1 LAGLS
6 ETLGGAIGASRKI
19 IPEDQDVNRKQRGA
33 AEAAARRAGAL
44 ASDPRVAGV
53 FAAGLAHHQ
62 EGRLAQAETHYRE
75 TLALQPDHADALHLL
90 GVIAS
95 QVGRHDV
102 AVDLIGRA
110 IAHNQRSSL
119 YHSNHGLALAGLR
132 RFEEAIASYDR
143 ALSLRPGGEALF
155 NRGVALQVL
164 GRFAQ
169 ALESYDR
176 LLEASAGHASALC
189 NRGLV
194 LEQLGRLD
202 DALTSYDRALAAQPN
217 FVEALCNRGNLLSR
231 LGRLPEALADYDRA
245 LAARPD
251 HAEALFNRGNVL
263 VALGRPHDALET
275 YGRALLARPDYPE
288 ALCNHGAAL
297 AALGRNDEAL
307 ASYDRALAVAPDFS
321 EALSNRGNALKA
333 LGRLD
338 DALASYDRALTARP
352 DDAQALFNRGVTL
365 HELKRFDLALAS
377 YDRALAAR
385 PDHAEA
391 LSNRGDALRELGR
404 LEEALA
410 SYDRALAA
418 RPDYAEALSNRGNVL
433 KALRRFDDA
442 LGSYDAALHLRPD
455 YPALLSNRAVTLQA
469 LDRLDEALASC
480 DRALAARPD
489 SVEALINRASV
500 LQELRRFDEALAS
513 YDRAAAIAPD
523 HAEAQTNRA
532 FLLLLTG
539 DLARGWPAYE
549 WRRKLPSWVEH
560 GFTQPEW
567 SGEDVVGKRLLLHAE
582 QGFGDTI
589 QFARYAAQ
597 ASLRGAHVVLEV
609 QPSLKPLL
617 GGLFGGEV
625 VAAGRDQLPAFDL
638 HCPLLS
644 LPHLFATTTPG
655 TIPGGVPYI
664 AAPAD
669 RIAAWAPRL
678 PADGMRVGLAWSG
691 HPDNARD
698 HERSIPFALLAPLTG
713 VPGTRFVSLQ
723 KDIRAADMD
732 DFRRCGNMIDLGAE
746 LRDFADTAAVI
757 AQLDLII
764 TVDTA
769 VAHLAGAMG
778 KPVWVLLPRIPDFRW
793 LLDRATSP
801 WYPSARLFRKG
812 QVDTWDTVIAGVA
825 TELAAYAASPF
836 EHARSA

>member
-1 LAGLS
+1 M
-6 ETLGGAIGASRKI
+6 
-19 IPEDQDVNRKQRGA
+19 NRKQRGA
-33 AEAAARRAGAL
+33 GEAAARRTGASP
-44 ASDPRVAGV
+44 ADPRAAGL
-53 FAAGLAHHQ
+53 FATGLAHHQ
-62 EGRLAQAETHYRE
+62 GGRLAQAETLYRE

-110 IAHNQRSSL
+110 ISHNRVSSL
-119 YHSNHGLALAGLR
+119 YYCNHGLALAGLR
-132 RFEEAIASYDR
+132 RFEEAIESYDR
-143 ALSLRPGGEALF
+143 ALSLRPGGAEALF

-164 GRFAQ
+164 GRFAE
-169 ALESYDR
+169 ALESYER
-176 LLEASAGHASALC
+176 LLEAGAGHASALC

-231 LGRLPEALADYDRA
+231 LGRHSEALENYDRA
-245 LAARPD
+245 LAARSD
-251 HAEALFNRGNVL
+251 HAEALYNRGNVL
-263 VALGRPHDALET
+263 VALGRPHDALEA
-275 YGRALLARPDYPE
+275 YGRALLARPDYVE
-288 ALCNHGAAL
+288 ALCNHGTAL
-297 AALGRNDEAL
+297 AALGRNAEAL
-307 ASYDRALAVAPDFS
+307 ASYDRSLAVAPDFS

-338 DALASYDRALTARP
+338 EALASYDRALMARP

-404 LEEALA
+404 LEDALA
-410 SYDRALAA
+410 SYDRALAT
-418 RPDYAEALSNRGNVL
+418 RPDYAEAMSNRGNVL

-442 LGSYDAALHLRPD
+442 LASYDAALRLRPD

-480 DRALAARPD
+480 DRALALRAD
-489 SVEALINRASV
+489 SVEALTNRASV
-500 LQELRRFDEALAS
+500 LQELRRFDEALAT
-513 YDRAAAIAPD
+513 YDRAVAIAPD

-532 FLLLLTG
+532 LLLLLTG

-549 WRRKLPSWVEH
+549 WRRKLPSWVER

-567 SGEDVVGKRLLLHAE
+567 SGEDIAGKRLLLHAE

-597 ASLRGAHVVLEV
+597 AAMRGADVVIEV

-617 GGLFGGEV
+617 GGLFGVEV
-625 VAAGRDQLPAFDL
+625 VAAGLDQLPPFDL

-644 LPHLFATTTPG
+644 LPRLFATMPAIPG
-655 TIPGGVPYI
+655 GGVPYI
-664 AAPAD
+664 VAPAD

-698 HERSIPFALLAPLTG
+698 HERSIPFACLASLIG

-723 KDIRAADMD
+723 KDIRAADAD
-732 DFRRCGNMIDLGAE
+732 DFRRCGSVIDLSGE

-757 AQLDLII
+757 AQLDLVI

-778 KPVWVLLPRIPDFRW
+778 KPVWVLLPRVPDFRW

-801 WYPSARLFRKG
+801 CYPSARLFRKD
-812 QVDTWDTVIAGVA
+812 QVDTWDAVIAGVA
-825 TELAAYAASPF
+825 TELAARAASPVGR
-836 EHARSA
+836 ARSA